1 MGQVLSYI
9 WRCVRPRPKLEDDQ
23 RRIPHNND
31 QSNPFEED
39 SHYIAIPDT
48 DTTRGIVS
56 RLNPD
61 VTSNSQKR
69 VCTPRE
75 HFFVVDLSNVD
86 EKFDSAE
93 LEEEESQE
101 ITQVIVKKE
110 VIAEVLVTPSE
121 LTYVSRETVQ
131 KTHVPR
137 KTVQKIHVPRETV
150 QKTHVP
156 RETVQK
162 THVPRETVQKIGP
175 YTSKQKILLVGEG
188 DFSFSASLAVAFGC
202 ASNMIATSLNSQE
215 FLAKNYSM
223 FRENKMALEVRGCM
237 VIHGVDARNMINHD
251 VLGSLRFDRIIFNF
265 PHAGCFRRTDHD
277 IRKNRELIKGFL
289 RCAKKMVNREGEIHI
304 THKSNGFFRQWNI
317 PKLGLDQG
325 LELIR
330 EIKFKRS
337 IYAGYHTKFGFGGNK
352 DFDCNPSK
360 TYMFGIHP
368 T

>member
-9 WRCVRPRPKLEDDQ
+9 WKCVRPRPKLEDDL
-23 RRIPHNND
+23 RRIPYNDD
-31 QSNPFEED
+31 QSSQFEQD

-61 VTSNSQKR
+61 VNSNSQKR
-69 VCTPRE
+69 VCTRTE
-75 HFFVVDLSNVD
+75 HFIVVDLSNVD
-86 EKFDSAE
+86 EKNDSSE
-93 LEEEESQE
+93 LEEEETKE
-101 ITQVIVKKE
+101 TTQIIVKKE

-121 LTYVSRETVQ
+121 LTYV
-131 KTHVPR
+131 
-137 KTVQKIHVPRETV
+137 PRETV
-150 QKTHVP
+150 K
-156 RETVQK
+156 
-162 THVPRETVQKIGP
+162 KIGL
-175 YTSKQKILLVGEG
+175 YMSKQTILLVGEG

-215 FLAKNYSM
+215 FLAKNYSK
-223 FRENKMALEVRGCM
+223 FRRNKMALEVRGSM
-237 VIHGVDARNMINHD
+237 VIHGVDATKMINHD
-251 VLGSLRFDRIIFNF
+251 ILGGLRFDRIIFNF
-265 PHAGCFRRTDHD
+265 PHAGCFGRTDHD
-277 IRKNRELIKGFL
+277 MRKNRELIKGFL
-289 RCAKKMVNREGEIHI
+289 RCAKKMLNREGEIHI
-304 THKSNGFFRQWNI
+304 THKSNGYFRQWNI

-330 EIKFKRS
+330 EIKFIRS

-352 DFDCNPSK
+352 DFHCNPSK

>member
-31 QSNPFEED
+31 QSNPFEQD

-86 EKFDSAE
+86 EKNDSAE

-110 VIAEVLVTPSE
+110 VIAEVLVTPFE
-121 LTYVSRETVQ
+121 LTY
-131 KTHVPR
+131 
-137 KTVQKIHVPRETV
+137 
-150 QKTHVP
+150 
-156 RETVQK
+156 
-162 THVPRETVQKIGP
+162 VPRETVQKIGP

-188 DFSFSASLAVAFGC
+188 NFSFSASLAVAFGC

-215 FLAKNYSM
+215 YLEKNYRR
-223 FRENKMALEVRGCM
+223 FLRNKMALEVRGCM
-237 VIHGVDARNMINHD
+237 VIHGVDATNMINHD
-251 VLGSLRFDRIIFNF
+251 LLGSLRFDRIIFNF
-265 PHAGCFRRTDHD
+265 PHSGSFGGTDHD
-277 IRKNRELIKGFL
+277 MRKNRELIIGFL

-304 THKSNGFFRQWNI
+304 THKSCWFFRQWNI
-317 PKLGLDQG
+317 PRLGLDQG
-325 LELIR
+325 LHLIR
-330 EIKFKRS
+330 EIDFKRS
-337 IYAGYHTKFGFGGNK
+337 IYRGYHTKYGFKGDK